1 MERLTLERGERT
13 WKLFRIGWYVNLACF
28 GVVMYG
34 ALYFMYL
41 LASGVSEASEAATF
55 DTVIMVGLFLLAG
68 LLLVG
73 ASVTR
78 YQARLEGQHLE
89 LKLAI
94 NRINEAL
101 EALRKTKEIS

>member
-1 MERLTLERGERT
+1 MERLTLERGART
-13 WKLFRIGWYVNLACF
+13 WKWFRIGWYINLACF
-28 GVVMYG
+28 VVVIIG

-41 LASGVSEASEAATF
+41 LASGTSEASDAATF
-55 DTVIMVGLFLLAG
+55 DTVIMVGLFLLAA

-73 ASVTR
+73 AGVTR

-101 EALRKTKEIS
+101 DALQKTKEVS